1 MSSTADWLD
10 EAVDKVAGG
19 FAWLR
24 DLVLG
29 EFAEERPLS
38 VVIADMLLSLVPG
51 VVIVLS
57 ARDLAAVCLRL
68 GRRYTADGS
77 QAAAQP
83 PEWQEWVLLV
93 ACLVTLIAPII
104 GAVVGAAG
112 TAVGSVAGA
121 LVGQEAAAFLR
132 GLCLLLIRESQ
143 VLLQAV
149 VAFLGKFTRGSVE
162 FWLRQVRFA
171 SYEKDLLAYLD
182 QFLAKVIAATVK
194 LRSYLG
200 NWPFNQAASRLLVRL
215 QAMEAQFYAVQ
226 VHAVREIPHAL
237 MQLDARLAKVLEQAS
252 DLPAQVAH
260 AGVHAAKPVP
270 MAMSG
275 GRVTSGIGMRPRY
288 LERPEGVLGPPV
300 PTSPPVAAHGANVH
314 TFDHATATR
323 TQKGIYGEVVSDQY
337 MLGKGHENLL
347 SAARGPRS
355 LEMKPTGRGLDG
367 VYRNAHPPPPFIITE
382 TKYRTGGE
390 FSPGSLPVTKG
401 SKGFPSARQMS
412 DAWIMPRLK
421 SDLGGKQG
429 RDILLAGYERWLMIV
444 DESGVVTK
452 IMKLDENAKFVGD
465 VIQ

>member
-10 EAVDKVAGG
+10 QAVEKVADG
-19 FAWLR
+19 FGWLR

-68 GRRYTADGS
+68 GKRYAADGS
-77 QAAAQP
+77 QATPQP

-93 ACLVTLIAPII
+93 ACLMTLIAPII
-104 GAVVGAAG
+104 GAVVGAVG
-112 TAVGSVAGA
+112 TPVGSMAGA

-143 VLLQAV
+143 VILQTV

-162 FWLRQVRFA
+162 FWLHQVRFA
-171 SYEKDLLAYLD
+171 SYEKDLLAYLNL
-182 QFLAKVIAATVK
+182 FLTKVLAATAK

-200 NWPFNQAASRLLVRL
+200 NWPFNQAASHLLVRL

-226 VHAVREIPHAL
+226 VHALREIPHAL
-237 MQLDARLAKVLEQAS
+237 MQLDARLTKVLEQAS
-252 DLPAQVAH
+252 DLPAQVAQ
-260 AGVHAAKPVP
+260 AGVHAQKPEP
-270 MAMSG
+270 MAMSA

-288 LERPEGVLGPPV
+288 LERSEGALGPPV
-300 PTSPPVAAHGANVH
+300 PTSPTIAAHGANVH
-314 TFDHATATR
+314 VFDHATATR
-323 TQKGIYGEVVSDQY
+323 AQKGIYGEVVSDQY

-382 TKYRTGGE
+382 TKYRTGGT

-412 DAWIMPRLK
+412 DAWIEPRLDL
-421 SDLGGKQG
+421 DLGKKQAEE
-429 RDILLAGYERWLMIV
+429 IAFSGYERWLMIV

-452 IMKLDENAKFVGD
+452 IVKLDEHAKFVGN
-465 VIQ
+465 VIH

>member
-29 EFAEERPLS
+29 EFTEERPLS

-83 PEWQEWVLLV
+83 AEWQEWVLLV
-93 ACLVTLIAPII
+93 ACLITLIAPII

-162 FWLRQVRFA
+162 FWLRQVRFS
-171 SYEKDLLAYLD
+171 SYEKDLLVYLD
-182 QFLAKVIAATVK
+182 QFLTKVIAATAK

-200 NWPFNQAASRLLVRL
+200 NWPFNQAASHLLVRL

-260 AGVHAAKPVP
+260 AGVNAAKPVP

-314 TFDHATATR
+314 AFDHATATR
-323 TQKGIYGEVVSDQY
+323 TQKGIYGEVVSDRY

-382 TKYRTGGE
+382 TKYRTGGA

-412 DAWIMPRLK
+412 DAWIEPRLEL
-421 SDLGGKQG
+421 DLGIIQVEE
-429 RDILLAGYERWLMIV
+429 IAFAGYERWLMIV
-444 DESGVVTK
+444 DESGMVTR
-452 IMKLDENAKFVGD
+452 IVKLDENAKFVSE

>member
-10 EAVDKVAGG
+10 EAVEKVADG
-19 FAWLR
+19 FGWLR

-68 GRRYTADGS
+68 GKRYAADVS
-77 QAAAQP
+77 QATPQP

-93 ACLVTLIAPII
+93 ACLMTLIAPII
-104 GAVVGAAG
+104 GAVAGAVG
-112 TAVGSVAGA
+112 TPVGSVAGA

-143 VLLQAV
+143 VILQTV

-162 FWLRQVRFA
+162 FWLHQVRFA
-171 SYEKDLLAYLD
+171 SYEKDLLAYLNL
-182 QFLAKVIAATVK
+182 FLTKVLAATAK

-200 NWPFNQAASRLLVRL
+200 NWPFNQAASHLLVRL

-252 DLPAQVAH
+252 DLPAQVAQ
-260 AGVHAAKPVP
+260 AGVHAQKPVP

-300 PTSPPVAAHGANVH
+300 PTSPTVAAQGANVH
-314 TFDHATATR
+314 VFDHATATR
-323 TQKGIYGEVVSDQY
+323 AQKGIYGEVVSDQY

-382 TKYRTGGE
+382 TKYRTGGV

-401 SKGFPSARQMS
+401 SEGYPSARQMS
-412 DAWIMPRLK
+412 DAWIGPRLQ
-421 SDLGGKQG
+421 SALGRKEGDAI
-429 RDILLAGYERWLMIV
+429 REAGYERWLIVVNENGVVSSVTKLDGNARAIV
-444 DESGVVTK
+444 DTVR
-452 IMKLDENAKFVGD
+452 
-465 VIQ
+465 

>member
-38 VVIADMLLSLVPG
+38 VVLADMLLSLVPG

-83 PEWQEWVLLV
+83 AEWQEWVLLV
-93 ACLVTLIAPII
+93 ACLITLIAPII

-143 VLLQAV
+143 VILQAV

-171 SYEKDLLAYLD
+171 NYEKDLLAYLD
-182 QFLAKVIAATVK
+182 QFLAKVIAATAK

-275 GRVTSGIGMRPRY
+275 GRVTSGIGMRTRY

-314 TFDHATATR
+314 AFDHATATR

-382 TKYRTGGE
+382 TKYRTGGA

-412 DAWIMPRLK
+412 DAWIEPRLEL
-421 SDLGGKQG
+421 DLGIIQVEE
-429 RDILLAGYERWLMIV
+429 IAFAGYERWLMIV
-444 DESGVVTK
+444 DESGVVTR
-452 IMKLDENAKFVGD
+452 IVKLDENAKFVSE